1 MTLEAISGRINGAV
15 EDGLLSVLIPSHNY
29 GRFLPFTV
37 ESVIAQDYGPIELII
52 VDDGS
57 SDDSKKIAKEL
68 LAASDRFVKSKVIAL
83 EKNRG
88 KLGAINE
95 GLAHLHGEY
104 CIILDADDLLDANYA
119 SRCIA
124 ELNKTREKDPKVGFV
139 YTDCHLISEIGEE
152 IDRGRSTAFKPELIK
167 QYSFI
172 PEPAV
177 VLTEILQQAGPFDES
192 IRRGTKH
199 HKWQRIINNGWWGQY
214 IAEPMFSYRMHG
226 NNLSGIG
233 QRVIGEIRSGQGG
246 ERILSGYWPTVAGL

>member
-1 MTLEAISGRINGAV
+1 MTLKATSGQINGVV
-15 EDGLLSVLIPSHNY
+15 EDGLLSILIPSHNY

-57 SDDSKKIAKEL
+57 SDDSYKIAKEL
-68 LAASDRFVKSKVIAL
+68 LAGSDRFVKSKVVPL

-95 GLAHLHGEY
+95 GMAYIHGEY

-119 SRCIA
+119 SRCIE
-124 ELNKTREKDPKVGFV
+124 ELNKARKKDQKVAFV
-139 YTDCHLISEIGEE
+139 YTDCHLISEAGEE

-177 VLTEILQQAGPFDES
+177 VLTEILKQAGPFDES

-199 HKWQRIINNGWWGQY
+199 HKWQRIINNGWWGQH
-214 IAEPMFSYRMHG
+214 IAEPMFCYRMHG

-233 QRVIGEIRSGQGG
+233 QRVIGEIQSGQGG